1 MIKAVA
7 CSSCESEFM
16 AAKRCVNEALWLR
29 QLLEDMGYPKAMMAP
44 TTCGKLC
51 CKDYDMEQLTR
62 LVDPAEKPLMLR
74 DVPEHPPTLIGMDNQ
89 CAIAYSKNAVHSKR
103 TKHIDISWHKT
114 KQEVNRGTVRLKYV
128 KTGDNWADLMTK
140 ALPRVT
146 HEFLVTK
153 MLQKRISGR
162 LCRFDDKV
170 EIELDVR
177 PPVRDVL
184 YTEPTP
190 GLDMEDTLTG
200 GRFAPRK
207 VSAEAAPRIPSRARG
222 VGVPGGGLPKSLRQA
237 AAREALPGA
246 VAAVVR
252 ESSGML
258 AAAATRDVLRAA
270 VVAIVREMAASGS
283 IVGARRARQIEAMA
297 KAIID
302 SGATSDFG
310 GRDLE
315 LDNAVP
321 GEALVAVANDLTERV
336 KEKGD
341 VYPLEEVRKVESFP
355 RPLVSVRKLV
365 AKYKSV
371 VFNDAGVHVRTPC
384 NGGKRCIAGVR
395 STKIGELGK
404 DNLYGFDLR
413 ALTRHARCGG

>member
-1 MIKAVA
+1 M
-7 CSSCESEFM
+7 
-16 AAKRCVNEALWLR
+16 
-29 QLLEDMGYPKAMMAP
+29 
-44 TTCGKLC
+44 
-51 CKDYDMEQLTR
+51 
-62 LVDPAEKPLMLR
+62 
-74 DVPEHPPTLIGMDNQ
+74 
-89 CAIAYSKNAVHSKR
+89 
-103 TKHIDISWHKT
+103 
-114 KQEVNRGTVRLKYV
+114 
-128 KTGDNWADLMTK
+128 
-140 ALPRVT
+140 
-146 HEFLVTK
+146 
-153 MLQKRISGR
+153 
-162 LCRFDDKV
+162 
-170 EIELDVR
+170 
-177 PPVRDVL
+177 
-184 YTEPTP
+184 
-190 GLDMEDTLTG
+190 
-200 GRFAPRK
+200 
-207 VSAEAAPRIPSRARG
+207 
-222 VGVPGGGLPKSLRQA
+222 
-237 AAREALPGA
+237 PGA

-252 ESSGML
+252 ESSEML

-283 IVGARRARQIEAMA
+283 IVGARRARQIEAME